1 MRKIFITLSLLVALH
16 SSYSQSRKVV
26 IDKCINKSEIH
37 GPTGV
42 VCSNL
47 NRDKWFTLVPIY
59 RIDGS
64 RLSCDGFIVIRMN
77 IGALSKEDQLFFS
90 FKDGNKLRLESNGEL
105 TSDNTVNFKLTDL
118 EFAILKTKEIES
130 VRYINGN
137 DFSSF
142 QYKMTGD
149 ESTYFINLFT
159 NYYIRE
165 VYCD

>member
-1 MRKIFITLSLLVALH
+1 
-16 SSYSQSRKVV
+16 
-26 IDKCINKSEIH
+26 
-37 GPTGV
+37 
-42 VCSNL
+42 
-47 NRDKWFTLVPIY
+47 
-59 RIDGS
+59 
-64 RLSCDGFIVIRMN
+64 
-77 IGALSKEDQLFFS
+77 
-90 FKDGNKLRLESNGEL
+90 LESNGEL

>member
-1 MRKIFITLSLLVALH
+1 MSVKKLLDDYLRKDTRITEK
-16 SSYSQSRKVV
+16 Q
-26 IDKCINKSEIH
+26 IDSDHKQVCDLD
-37 GPTGV
+37 TGD
-42 VCSNL
+42 CY
-47 NRDKWFTLVPIY
+47 T
-59 RIDGS
+59 
-64 RLSCDGFIVIRMN
+64 IRMN

-165 VYCD
+165 VYCDNAKNIFSLLQSIKVFHNIVHY